1 MTEEKSFADLVL
13 ERMDTN
19 PEEFIEGTEKFRWPT
34 LLSAIRTHANVGS
47 DFIGSDYIS
56 RETKS
61 STRPML
67 EWALDKE
74 EMDALTA
81 KYREVYRAYLKK
93 DYLRRILAGTETEY
107 RYNVPVTGT
116 NRILSASKYLG
127 PQHGNVGSSPS
138 NSIITPAAMRDE
150 ALQVLQTAIDRE
162 AREGNWGAVPSGPFT
177 TNNTSS

>member
-1 MTEEKSFADLVL
+1 MIEEKSFVDLVL
-13 ERMDTN
+13 ERMGTN
-19 PEEFIEGTEKFRWPT
+19 PEEFIEGTEKFRWST
-34 LLSAIRTHANVGS
+34 LLHAIRTYVNIDS
-47 DFIGSDYIS
+47 DNLARDNGPRVRSMI
-56 RETKS
+56 
-61 STRPML
+61 

-74 EMDALTA
+74 EMDAIVA

-93 DYLRRILAGTETEY
+93 DYLRHILAGTETEY
-107 RYNVPVTGT
+107 RHSIQGAGQ
-116 NRILSASKYLG
+116 ILKASKYLG
-127 PQHGNVGSSPS
+127 PQQNVVTYRPS

>member
-1 MTEEKSFADLVL
+1 MTEEKSFVDLVL

-19 PEEFIEGTEKFRWPT
+19 PEEFIEGTEKFRWST
-34 LLSAIRTHANVGS
+34 LVSAIRTHANL
-47 DFIGSDYIS
+47 GSDYIS
-56 RETKS
+56 RETIL
-61 STRPML
+61 TARPML

-81 KYREVYRAYLKK
+81 KYREAYRAYLKK
-93 DYLRRILAGTETEY
+93 DYLRHILAGTETEY
-107 RYNVPVTGT
+107 RYNVPVTGA
-116 NRILSASKYLG
+116 NRILSASKTLG
-127 PQHGNVGSSPS
+127 PQHGNVVSSPS